1 MSTTEEM
8 KKKNHSGR
16 ESFPGVLVQCPTL
29 THLDFLDNDI
39 LKGRNHG
46 LSSDCPSSTQWHFGW
61 HNITQDI
68 KKQLFDDISSTMGR
82 HDPDETVWVKMF
94 DYSYLFLGK
103 FEVPLK
109 ENTRQTNVSVTT
121 QSVFLLGFF
130 IGGKGVQVLTGTKRV
145 KMFGECDTEEEATRH
160 WGTTGKSFYIT
171 SFFYLFIMNR

>member
-1 MSTTEEM
+1 
-8 KKKNHSGR
+8 
-16 ESFPGVLVQCPTL
+16 
-29 THLDFLDNDI
+29 
-39 LKGRNHG
+39 
-46 LSSDCPSSTQWHFGW
+46 
-61 HNITQDI
+61 
-68 KKQLFDDISSTMGR
+68 
-82 HDPDETVWVKMF
+82 MF

-160 WGTTGKSFYIT
+160 
-171 SFFYLFIMNR
+171 